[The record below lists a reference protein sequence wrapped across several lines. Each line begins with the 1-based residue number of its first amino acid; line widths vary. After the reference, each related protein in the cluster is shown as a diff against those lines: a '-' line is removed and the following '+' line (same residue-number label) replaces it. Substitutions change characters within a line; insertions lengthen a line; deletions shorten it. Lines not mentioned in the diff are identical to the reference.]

1 MARVSSLNCIY
12 TQYKYIGE
20 NEITQTVYAWLVAV
34 DFPPGMTHKTP
45 MPFFTARIQSA
56 LLSRTVWVVGAGLVC
71 ANSALAALGQPLAPV
86 TTSKPSAAAATRLS
100 AAASTQPSRYT
111 TRSSTLESGTVV
123 SEYAT
128 AAGLVFAVAWEGP
141 TLPDLSS
148 LLGNYFPT
156 FREKADAS
164 RASRNVGTPF
174 RIDSEGLVVHSSG
187 RMRNFSGYAYAPDL
201 IPAGVNISDIL
212 P

>member
-1 MARVSSLNCIY
+1 
-12 TQYKYIGE
+12 
-20 NEITQTVYAWLVAV
+20 
-34 DFPPGMTHKTP
+34 

-56 LLSRTVWVVGAGLVC
+56 LLSRTVWVVGVVLVC
-71 ANSALAALGQPLAPV
+71 TNSALAALGQPLAPV
-86 TTSKPSAAAATRLS
+86 TTSKPSAAAAATRLS
-100 AAASTQPSRYT
+100 AAASTQPNRYT

-141 TLPDLSS
+141 TLPDLNS
-148 LLGNYFPT
+148 LLGSYFPT

>member
-1 MARVSSLNCIY
+1 M
-12 TQYKYIGE
+12 TYK
-20 NEITQTVYAWLVAV
+20 
-34 DFPPGMTHKTP
+34 KP

-56 LLSRTVWVVGAGLVC
+56 LLSRAVWVVGVGFIC
-71 ANSALAALGQPLAPV
+71 GNSALAALGQPLPPV
-86 TTSKPSAAAATRLS
+86 TASTPNASAAAAAKLS
-100 AAASTQPSRYT
+100 AASSTQPSRYT
-111 TRSSTLESGTVV
+111 TRSNTLESGTVV
-123 SEYAT
+123 SQYAT

-141 TLPDLSS
+141 TLPDLNS
-148 LLGNYFPT
+148 LLGSYFPT

-174 RIDSEGLVVHSSG
+174 RIDSEGLVVRSSG

-201 IPAGVNISDIL
+201 IPAGVNIGDIL

>member
-1 MARVSSLNCIY
+1 M
-12 TQYKYIGE
+12 
-20 NEITQTVYAWLVAV
+20 
-34 DFPPGMTHKTP
+34 PHKTP
-45 MPFFTARIQSA
+45 VPLLVAGIQST
-56 LLSRTVWVVGAGLVC
+56 LLLKTLWAVAAGVVC
-71 ANSALAALGQPLAPV
+71 ANNALAALGQPLATV
-86 TTSKPSAAAATRLS
+86 TGSTATAAATRLS
-100 AAASTQPSRYT
+100 AASSTQSSRYT
-111 TRSSTLESGTVV
+111 ARSSTLESGTVV

-128 AAGLVFAVAWEGP
+128 PAGLVFAVAWEGP

-174 RIDSEGLVVHSSG
+174 RIDSESLVVRSGG

-201 IPAGVNISDIL
+201 IPTGVNISDIL

>member
-1 MARVSSLNCIY
+1 MNY
-12 TQYKYIGE
+12 
-20 NEITQTVYAWLVAV
+20 
-34 DFPPGMTHKTP
+34 KTP

-56 LLSRTVWVVGAGLVC
+56 LLSRTVWVVGVGC
-71 ANSALAALGQPLAPV
+71 ICGNSALAALGQPLPPV
-86 TTSKPSAAAATRLS
+86 AASTANAAAAKLS
-100 AAASTQPSRYT
+100 AASSTQSSRYT
-111 TRSSTLESGTVV
+111 TRSDTLESGTVV
-123 SEYAT
+123 SQYAT
-128 AAGLVFAVAWEGP
+128 AAGLVFAVAWQGP

-174 RIDSEGLVVHSSG
+174 RIDSEGLVVRSSG

-201 IPAGVNISDIL
+201 IPAGVNIGDIL